1 MRDQEIHDKIK
12 DRSTR
17 AMKKSSKLQ
26 RNQISITEEKRIER
40 GCEANGDPDE
50 ALEFFPRWNGSHVD
64 LSLGNALLKLYA
76 KTSSVKTAAR
86 FILKMPKKM
95 WFLGAP

>member
-1 MRDQEIHDKIK
+1 MVMVGHVNLVQVTLVSVVSACTQLSNFRLG
-12 DRSTR
+12 SCV
-17 AMKKSSKLQ
+17 AGV
-26 RNQISITEEKRIER
+26 SIR
-40 GCEANGDPDE
+40 
-50 ALEFFPRWNGSHVD
+50 NGSHVD